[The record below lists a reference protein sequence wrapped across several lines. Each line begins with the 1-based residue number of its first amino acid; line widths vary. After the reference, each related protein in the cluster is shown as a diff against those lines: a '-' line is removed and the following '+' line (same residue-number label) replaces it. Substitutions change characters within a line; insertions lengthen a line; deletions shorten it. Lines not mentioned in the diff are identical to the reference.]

1 MTKHIFPLSFLILV
15 LTLVTSNLAPA
26 TSQAATIRPLVFP
39 VDGKH
44 SFIDDFNQPRS
55 GGRLHEATDIIAAKH
70 TPVVAVVDGVISYIV
85 SPQASWGYAIYLKD
99 TEGYQYNYLHL
110 NNDTPGTDDGLGGEV
125 NAYAPGISR
134 GTIVKKGQL
143 IGWAGDSG
151 NAESVGSHLH
161 FEIKSPTGEMI
172 NPYESLL
179 AAVSVSE
186 LNNPKPL
193 TTTITIPKS
202 YQLVKYSSSPTVYL
216 LANEVMSEILDEQS
230 FITLGF
236 SWSAIKTI
244 SDTEQYRLGFPIQM
258 APNVI
263 IKREGDPTIIPIT
276 GSHYTFTQ
284 TLQEGS
290 EGEEV
295 RQLQIKLKSLGYF
308 TYPSITTYF
317 GPATKQAVIAFQKA
331 KALEQIGIV
340 GPKTRA
346 LLNN

>member
-1 MTKHIFPLSFLILV
+1 MTKYYYSLALPLLLFTLLINPLSLLQ
-15 LTLVTSNLAPA
+15 T
-26 TSQAATIRPLVFP
+26 QAATIRPIVFP
-39 VDGKH
+39 VDGQH

-70 TPVVAVVDGVISYIV
+70 TPVVAVVDGVISYLV
-85 SPQASWGYAIYLKD
+85 SPQASWGYAIYLRD
-99 TEGYQYNYLHL
+99 AEGYQYNYLHL

-125 NAYAPGISR
+125 YAYAPGISR
-134 GTIVKKGQL
+134 GTVVKKGQL
-143 IGWAGDSG
+143 IGWVGDSG

-161 FEIKSPTGEMI
+161 FEIKSPTSEMI

-179 AAVSVSE
+179 TAISVSE

-193 TTTITIPKS
+193 TTTITIPKN
-202 YQLVKYSSSPTVYL
+202 YQLVKYASSPAVYL
-216 LANEVMSEILDEQS
+216 LANETMSEIIDEKT
-230 FITLGF
+230 FISLGF
-236 SWSAIKTI
+236 SWPSIKTI
-244 SDTEQYRLGFPIQM
+244 PDSEQYRLGFPIQT

-295 RQLQIKLKSLGYF
+295 RQLQIKLKALGYF
-308 TYPSITTYF
+308 TYPSITTHF
-317 GPATKQAVIAFQKA
+317 GPVTRQAVIAFQKA

-346 LLNN
+346 LLNS